1 MSAETSNCAIPTR
14 IVVNLGCGPLA
25 KRTSWVDCDGSWNAR
40 LNALPVWVQQVIR
53 SALRG
58 INSKMHQWPAHVRYI
73 NLLKPLP
80 FASDSV
86 DAVYASHVWEHL
98 YRQDAE
104 KVTREVLRVLKPGGV
119 LRLAVPNL
127 EYYCRAY
134 LSDVGS
140 AEAAGNL
147 NEKLLLRLAARP
159 AGIKSLYAAFADFHS
174 HKFMYDAP
182 SLCALLKGAGFEPV
196 ERKEAFDSRIPEIVE
211 VESEERVSPT
221 AGIAVEGVKPA

>member
-1 MSAETSNCAIPTR
+1 MKCETIGNGTASR
-14 IVVNLGCGPLA
+14 VVVNLGCGPLA
-25 KRTSWVDCDGSWNAR
+25 GRTSWIDCDGSWNAR
-40 LNALPVWVQQVIR
+40 LNALPASVQQMVR

-58 INSKMHQWPAHVRYI
+58 INSRMHQWPPHVRYV

-80 FASDSV
+80 FANYSV

-127 EYYCRAY
+127 EHYCRVY
-134 LSDVGS
+134 LSDAGS
-140 AEAAGNL
+140 AEAAGHL
-147 NEKLLLRLAARP
+147 NEKLLLRLSARP
-159 AGIKSLYAAFADFHS
+159 AGIKGLYAAFADFHS

-182 SLCALLKGAGFEPV
+182 SLCALLKGAGFEQV
-196 ERKEAFDSRIPEIVE
+196 ERKDAFDSRIPEIVE
-211 VESEERVSPT
+211 VESRERVSPT